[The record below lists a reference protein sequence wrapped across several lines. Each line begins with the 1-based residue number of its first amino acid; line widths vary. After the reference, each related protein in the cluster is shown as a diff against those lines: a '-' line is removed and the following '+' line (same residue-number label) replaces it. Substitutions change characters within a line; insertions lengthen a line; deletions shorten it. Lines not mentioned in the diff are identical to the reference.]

1 MWRSC
6 SRVSPLAA
14 DSLLHWRSSL
24 KHKST
29 PADGIAIFTST
40 NNVVLTAGI
49 DGVVPPNYIAK
60 VVKKDGQVLG
70 PPTDA

>member
-6 SRVSPLAA
+6 SQVSPLAA
-14 DSLLHWRSSL
+14 DPLLHWRSLL
-24 KHKST
+24 KRKST
-29 PADGIAIFTST
+29 PADGIAIYTST

-49 DGVVPPNYIAK
+49 DGVVTPKYFAK
-60 VVKKDGQVLG
+60 VVKKDGQVLV